1 MPVRGRVRREE
12 NDGCEEKI
20 SFYGS
25 TVEDAQEKC
34 RNHLMLS
41 SLHMKSKRVAWEA
54 TLDQEVH
61 TYEEDTDDEP
71 ANMGEENESSRKRPR
86 FAIGGVDEAAA
97 DLTSSSVKSRSL
109 RAAKDNI
116 ADAEQAARKAQE
128 IAMNVALAFGDVAA
142 KLSQAYQRLD
152 AIG

>member
-1 MPVRGRVRREE
+1 MPVRGRVRREK
-12 NDGCEEKI
+12 NVGCEEHL

-25 TVEDAQEKC
+25 TVEDARETC

-41 SLHMKSKRVAWEA
+41 SLHMESKRVAWEA

-86 FAIGGVDEAAA
+86 LAIGGVDEAAA
-97 DLTSSSVKSRSL
+97 DLTSSSVKCAPSAQRKTTSPTL
-109 RAAKDNI
+109 NKRP
-116 ADAEQAARKAQE
+116 ARHRK
-128 IAMNVALAFGDVAA
+128 
-142 KLSQAYQRLD
+142 SQ
-152 AIG
+152 